1 MFYNIKKITSIILI
15 SLLLNQG
22 LLNITDYDNSS
33 NPVYSIPYLGGN
45 LKPSIQPEWS
55 DGEFLEQIDN
65 LNLQMLRWPGAEA
78 MNYFDWNTGGFMPCY
93 KWEYSPC
100 YPQNCETFSVCNY
113 TWPCTIDG
121 DYATTRN
128 IQPSLLGLSDSE
140 CKRDKNFTDNYA
152 SHYMKAI
159 NNELEK
165 DLIPFFGL
173 NIVDPEY
180 YNPSEYWQNPSDT
193 YDCTINEN
201 LILYNTIEAQLDTI
215 AALATLHNIPST
227 DIHIQLTNE
236 PYIESHV
243 YLPWRDS
250 NGNISVNEYGSYV
263 VDALERIRNHPSPL
277 IQNAKVGVFGD
288 VHSNE
293 DYGCEPSCENTHGL
307 TRCNWN
313 EDLWAYLNANSQ
325 YSFDAIAF
333 NKYTGLKNMKIP
345 NFNENTCQQESGY
358 ENINIIDLNGFGGKF
373 GETNLN
379 NISCKDENTMNYM
392 MKWMFIDLER
402 FFGRLNGECDGGAI
416 YNDSFIGELTNNTDI
431 DIWVTEYDFGLDSD
445 AILNKPYQGTLAHA
459 LHFLYETLLYIT
471 EIPNIKLMI
480 TNNVN
485 GYSGNYRLIDSYSVE
500 DLNGTNSCR
509 YHTDPDNEDCYNLCE
524 NKFPQLSPKGEVM
537 SLLNELAWNNS
548 DINKIVLEDEVSS
561 TTIQQY
567 NTANVNYTFDIKDL
581 HIWNFSDNDDY
592 LLINISENEYQIFIN
607 GNFTYKIL
615 TSNNLFAK
623 NYYKENANDDLGYC
637 SYNANNDSFCDVDN
651 QVFDYEFGY
660 LNNLEINSSN
670 IDEWFL
676 GTASIVFDEGY
687 IMNPSS
693 VDLEE
698 EQSNLP
704 YELLT
709 IPKHS
714 VIQIKNIG
722 DGYTAGDLS
731 IDGIVNV
738 IDIIVAVN
746 LIVNNDYDPLA
757 DLNQDGIIN
766 VSDITLIVNIVLN
779 SQS

>member
-1 MFYNIKKITSIILI
+1 MFYNIKKITSIVLI
-15 SLLLNQG
+15 SLLLNQD

-152 SHYMKAI
+152 SHYMNAI
-159 NNELEK
+159 NNELGRK
-165 DLIPFFGL
+165 LVPFFGL

-445 AILNKPYQGTLAHA
+445 AILNKPYQGTWAHA

-509 YHTDPDNEDCYNLCE
+509 YHTDPDNENCYNLCE